1 MAAAQIGPPEMTK
14 WLQKNNFGKFIATI
28 IVDSAAEI
36 LQHLLP
42 IATAYRK
49 NKRKSKLFGVALIE
63 RLKLSVFIV
72 CTLVQSRTGL
82 FRSGLGRQDIAHAQ
96 FASKIRVCAQQPEL
110 EFRTCLLDY
119 CGQGQAQTFRRIFG
133 NRETSI
139 PGLVDNPGGFLIDMT
154 EHCDEILATHFTGLA
169 LVLQSI
175 TRHH

>member
-1 MAAAQIGPPEMTK
+1 MHLSER
-14 WLQKNNFGKFIATI
+14 FGKFIATI
-28 IVDSAAEI
+28 IVHSAAEI

-49 NKRKSKLFGVALIE
+49 NKRKTKLFGVALIE

-119 CGQGQAQTFRRIFG
+119 CGQGPVQTFRRIFG

-139 PGLVDNPGGFLIDMT
+139 PGLLDNAGGFLIDMT
-154 EHCDEILATHFTGLA
+154 EHCDEILATHFTGLT